1 MIKCFF
7 KNLNFITSVITYIFE
22 INYVKVTI
30 TVRMCPILLI
40 LDKNNAL
47 TMCRKKNI
55 MITLSEQEIKR
66 TMSIPHYEMLHHKS
80 VQP

>member
-1 MIKCFF
+1 
-7 KNLNFITSVITYIFE
+7 
-22 INYVKVTI
+22 
-30 TVRMCPILLI
+30 MCPILLI

-47 TMCRKKNI
+47 TVCRKKNI

-66 TMSIPHYEMLHHKS
+66 TMSIPPYELLHHKS